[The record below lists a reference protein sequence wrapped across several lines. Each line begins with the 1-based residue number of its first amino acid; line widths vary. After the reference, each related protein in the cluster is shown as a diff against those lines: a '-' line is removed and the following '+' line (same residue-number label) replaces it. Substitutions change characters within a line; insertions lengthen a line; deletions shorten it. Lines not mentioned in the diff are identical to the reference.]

1 MSDYKNGW
9 EVSPLPAGAVLR
21 IGDERYT
28 ITDAEPREG
37 GSSIFYRARREGSSL
52 PYGIKECCPLELR
65 DRLRRVNGLL
75 VGTDEHA
82 EKLLADARERLQTEA
97 KISQE
102 IAAQSSRTIPV
113 LEIPGELR
121 IEAAASLTAAP
132 AGSFLLMR
140 HMGSTGL
147 TLTDLLSEYSLPPQ
161 EGYPLRTG
169 GRPSLHT
176 AALIIEQTL
185 KALDLVHRA
194 GYIYGDLQ
202 PGNLFFCDSRPATG
216 DIGFAALLDFG
227 CARALT
233 DGRQTAPITDRLVFT
248 TPGYAAPELLFANDG
263 TLRLT
268 PAADVYSAG
277 RLLLYLLRGRT
288 YVEKSWDGTL
298 HDRLFDGERSLI
310 RILHCEAENLG
321 CDDETLRLLQELLD
335 KSLAGEP
342 ENRWPDAAAMLEAAE
357 KLVRRTAPP
366 PNRLALSFSAL
377 AKGEFLG
384 REEQLAKIDEALRE
398 HRSPVVIWGFAGMG
412 KTELAIEFARR
423 YHRGQAY
430 FVRFQASVLETVT
443 GPIADA
449 FSGYSRR
456 DLHGREKPEEQICR
470 EVLTLL
476 AQRSENDL
484 LIIDDIEDLT
494 AHRGETAF
502 RELCALP
509 MQLMITTRTETDGG
523 VEADTLPRPLL
534 HKLLHRFDRKNAPLS
549 EELADRLIDAA
560 EGHTLTVEL
569 IGRTLKYSIPRI
581 SPESLLQKLKVG
593 DLDSDAFAK
602 VSTAKD
608 REGKRERIQGH
619 LVTLFQLSSLS
630 KAEKTLFKSS
640 LLMPADGMDL
650 DLYCTC
656 MPGKKENFQETLE
669 GLTRRGFVRISD
681 DELVTI
687 HPLLRAIGWKAVS
700 PGTSQEQYVIINHGV
715 FARSAAEAW
724 WNPAPGCSNNYYV
737 QLLKWLAGLRRRM
750 EVHLSEELA
759 AYLNRIDKDREMG
772 GLSITYDIGIMRVI
786 EANCLEYF
794 YGTSDPAVLGWE
806 SAVFYLREL
815 GLKAGSPEQQLLG
828 ECLVKLASL
837 KMSGY
842 YWSVNRH
849 KSLEIW
855 GLLKEAEK
863 IFLQG
868 DSWHRLAIKYYKA
881 CILLQYRNPKLHME
895 KYRKYALSCG
905 ESLLNLFPCEVGF
918 MHVFILPLPVD
929 IRLFLA
935 DGYCRLEMYDAAE
948 EAAQQA
954 LKEAEKEAAEEA
966 AGRLW
971 ERKACEM
978 LAEINRNRE
987 DWESMLHWG
996 EKAAALAEGIYKD
1009 YRGAI
1014 LHFSFQD
1021 RVRSLELCVEAFEH
1035 LNLPDEVSA
1044 YSRRVAE
1051 LCQTELMRRYELKE
1065 SWRESLF
1072 D

>member
-1 MSDYKNGW
+1 MSDYTNGW
-9 EVSPLPAGAVLR
+9 EVPALPEGSVLR

-28 ITDAEPREG
+28 ITDAEPRAG

-52 PYGIKECCPLELR
+52 PYGVKECCPLELR

-102 IAAQSSRTIPV
+102 IAARSGRIIPV
-113 LEIPGELR
+113 LEAPGQLR
-121 IEAAASLTAAP
+121 IEAAGSQTAAP
-132 AGSFLLMR
+132 AGNFLLMR

-147 TLTDLLSEYSLPPQ
+147 ILADLLSECALPPQ

-169 GRPSLHT
+169 GRPSLRT

-194 GYIYGDLQ
+194 GYVYGDLQ
-202 PGNLFFCDSRPATG
+202 PGNLFFCDPRPAAG

-248 TPGYAAPELLFANDG
+248 TPGYAAPELRFANDG

-288 YVEKSWDGTL
+288 YVENGWDGTL

-310 RILHCEAENLG
+310 RILPCEAENLG

-335 KSLAGEP
+335 KALAGEP
-342 ENRWPDAAAMLEAAE
+342 KNRWPDAAAMLEAAE

-384 REEQLAKIDEALRE
+384 REEQLVKIDEALRE

-484 LIIDDIEDLT
+484 LVIDDIEDLT
-494 AHRGETAF
+494 AHRGEAAF

-534 HKLLHRFDRKNAPLS
+534 HTLLHRFDRKNAPLS
-549 EELADRLIDAA
+549 DELADRLIDAA

-581 SPESLLQKLKVG
+581 SPESLLQKLKAG

-608 REGKRERIQGH
+608 REGKLERIQGH
-619 LVTLFQLSSLS
+619 LETLFRLNELPEKARSMMGYALPISSAGFFLEDF
-630 KAEKTLFKSS
+630 AAQPDFDQEVLRNLINLGYLRLNEED
-640 LLMPADGMDL
+640 LL
-650 DLYCTC
+650 
-656 MPGKKENFQETLE
+656 
-669 GLTRRGFVRISD
+669 
-681 DELVTI
+681 TI
-687 HPLLRAIGWKAVS
+687 HPLVQKAGWSMLPIDLDDCILLISENTKTVYDHSPSHRKTLRLELLIAYLLNVRPHVEENFYQRTYLNSHLNALLQIAGRFPSMLRNAREEIDWIETHPENDPVWKQQPYSEVLNRNECLIYAYVNCEVACSFLNQKEEAEKYEKLQSALGFTWKKQEYTKEQLRSKRYKIMEGAELEPDIEVFQSLVMEAADEDMANLQNDARRKFQQALALTEKMTPEVRYSCLHGW
-700 PGTSQEQYVIINHGV
+700 G
-715 FARSAAEAW
+715 
-724 WNPAPGCSNNYYV
+724 
-737 QLLKWLAGLRRRM
+737 
-750 EVHLSEELA
+750 ELA
-759 AYLNRIDKDREMG
+759 ADF
-772 GLSITYDIGIMRVI
+772 
-786 EANCLEYF
+786 LEEDF
-794 YGTSDPAVLGWE
+794 
-806 SAVFYLREL
+806 
-815 GLKAGSPEQQLLG
+815 PE
-828 ECLVKLASL
+828 
-837 KMSGY
+837 
-842 YWSVNRH
+842 
-849 KSLEIW
+849 
-855 GLLKEAEK
+855 
-863 IFLQG
+863 
-868 DSWHRLAIKYYKA
+868 
-881 CILLQYRNPKLHME
+881 
-895 KYRKYALSCG
+895 
-905 ESLLNLFPCEVGF
+905 
-918 MHVFILPLPVD
+918 
-929 IRLFLA
+929 
-935 DGYCRLEMYDAAE
+935 DAP
-948 EAAQQA
+948 
-954 LKEAEKEAAEEA
+954 
-966 AGRLW
+966 
-971 ERKACEM
+971 
-978 LAEINRNRE
+978 I
-987 DWESMLHWG
+987 
-996 EKAAALAEGIYKD
+996 
-1009 YRGAI
+1009 
-1014 LHFSFQD
+1014 
-1021 RVRSLELCVEAFEH
+1021 
-1035 LNLPDEVSA
+1035 
-1044 YSRRVAE
+1044 
-1051 LCQTELMRRYELKE
+1051 
-1065 SWRESLF
+1065 WREAIRKSEEEQKSTQTASREP
-1072 D
+1072 